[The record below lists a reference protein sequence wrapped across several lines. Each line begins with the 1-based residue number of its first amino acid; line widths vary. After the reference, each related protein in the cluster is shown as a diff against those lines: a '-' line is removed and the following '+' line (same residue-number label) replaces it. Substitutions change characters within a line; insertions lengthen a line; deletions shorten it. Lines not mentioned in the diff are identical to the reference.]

1 MEQKK
6 EHQKLYAENIKYKD
20 KLKQQQDHDQQEYKW
35 QKKKCTKNST
45 NVLNYILDDQKDQN

>member
-20 KLKQQQDHDQQEYKW
+20 KLKQQQDNDQQENK
-35 QKKKCTKNST
+35 
-45 NVLNYILDDQKDQN
+45 

>member
-20 KLKQQQDHDQQEYKW
+20 KLKQQQDNDQQENKW
-35 QKKKCTKNST
+35 QRKKCTKNST
-45 NVLNYILDDQKDQN
+45 NVLSDISDDQKNQN